1 MLRLSLAP
9 FVPSPPT
16 VVETMLKLADLKAG
30 EKLYDLGCG
39 DGRFLITAVQKYGV
53 KAVGVEI
60 NENLAKE
67 TTQKIHELNLEN
79 MVRIIQGD
87 AMNVDVSDADVI
99 VLYLTT
105 SGNEKLKSKF
115 EKELKPGTR
124 VISHDFEFPG
134 WKPFKTE
141 KISEGKDSWPTQ
153 HTIWIYR
160 M

>member
-1 MLRLSLAP
+1 MSLAP

-16 VVETMLKLADLKAG
+16 VVETMLKLAELKAG

-67 TTQKIHELNLEN
+67 TMQKIHELKLEDT
-79 MVRIIQGD
+79 VRIIHGD
-87 AMNVDVSDADVI
+87 AMNVDVSDADAI

-134 WKPFKTE
+134 WKPFRTE
-141 KISEGKDSWPTQ
+141 KISEGKDPWPTQ
-153 HTIWIYR
+153 HMIWIYK